1 MKRLFLI
8 FLIICVNSNNFFAQ
22 CENSDFESGSLVNW
36 MGFTGGCCGI
46 NTPQQGFVNGRHTIT
61 QISNGFDPQVIPCF
75 ELPVVSNDGDF
86 SCRLGNSDVG
96 AEAER
101 LQFDFLVT
109 PESNLIIYK
118 YAVVLEDPG
127 HDIAE
132 QPRFEVQV
140 KTASGSPIPCT
151 FYQVSAAANLE
162 GFQNCGGLVF
172 KDWTT
177 VGVDVSDYLGQIVTL
192 DLATGDCSQGGH
204 FGYAYVDA
212 KCTSLTLDA
221 RFCSL
226 ANSATISAPDG
237 FTYFWSTGET
247 TKEITITNPQQGQ
260 EYSCQLTSVTGCQ
273 ALLSTTLEFSD
284 VDAQIEVLSA
294 CTNFIELLNNSVN
307 VNGYVDSVIWTVNGD
322 VYFDENNLILDNF
335 LPGNYD
341 VELLVISDLGCR
353 DSIFTNLEVFDH
365 PEIHIDLFQPC
376 YSETI
381 EVSTQIDFEV
391 SEVQQFSFY
400 YDDLMMETNIN
411 GQFNSIGGDDL
422 NHEFVVI
429 ATDELGCRDTS
440 EEFFFSPSQIQLDLL
455 TISDYNGFQISCNQG
470 NDGFIEVQNAGGFV
484 PITSEWSTGD
494 VGLSVNGLTAGYY
507 MIISTDAQGCQDTI
521 FQELMEPTAI
531 STVVTGTSE
540 YNGSNVSCFGSVD
553 GYISFSVYGGVQPYA
568 YTFDNLNFVQSLFEN
583 INGGVHDFVV
593 SDANNCLVNQTVN
606 LTEPAPLTID
616 VSVVSN
622 YNGSDISCFGAFD
635 GQAQAQ
641 VTGGTVPYFYQ
652 WSDGS
657 ISMLSDLD
665 LGQGA
670 ANVDIVDINGCTTS
684 GQINLME
691 PAPLGLTTA
700 VTSNYNGFG
709 VSCLGSAN
717 AAVTSYPS
725 GGTGAYIFDWNDGA
739 GSSQNLNNVQAGLY
753 QLELTDQNGCGPVF
767 SSILVTQPDSLVL
780 NLNVTSNFNGYH
792 ISCNSEA
799 DGSVQSEVNGGV
811 LPYLYDWNNA
821 IDGISNAFDL
831 TAGTVELT
839 VTDDNNC
846 QVFGSIQ
853 LEEPPALLIQMAVVS
868 NFNGYGTSCFNSQ
881 DGILFASATGGI
893 GSYNYTWDN
902 GVNGSINAGL
912 GSGIYSV
919 EVIDGNG
926 CMGNESTT
934 LYSPTPVLGQV
945 ESQSNYNGFEVSCF
959 GGADGEVNLSA
970 SGGIGPYYF
979 LWPDGVVSSLHQNL
993 TAGTYGVQV
1002 EDVNGCQQNIQ
1013 VDINQPNSL
1022 EVSVVSVSDFNGF
1035 EISCFNV
1042 NDGFIHAAV
1051 TGGVAPFIYQW
1062 TSGVSASPELNNIP
1076 AGNYGLTV
1084 LDNNG
1089 CVSDAVS
1096 QLMEQ
1101 PNSLFAN
1108 VNVVSNYNGSQ
1119 ISCFGLSDAQ
1129 AEVSIGGGVDPYY
1142 PEWEDGSTQ
1151 FLSNVNLNVGLH
1163 QVTYVDANGCY
1174 GSLTFSVIEPEPVV
1188 ASVQSILDY
1197 NGYEISCY
1205 GYNDGAAVVTCE
1217 GGTGFV
1223 SSLWNDGFSGYYR
1236 TGMYSGTYVAACTD
1250 LNGCMTDDQ
1259 VVLDQPAP
1267 LSLDLEV
1274 FSDYSGW
1281 DISCYGYADGQA
1293 LCNVLGGVVPYSYN
1307 WEDGS
1312 IMNFSNQDLSAGTF
1326 TVQVTDINGCY
1337 IEDSITLTQPDAITH
1352 NYQVSDFSGFGV
1364 SCFGGSNGSIDVTAF
1379 GGANPLS
1386 YVWSSGQFTQDLF
1399 GMPSGVYAL
1408 EISDANGCPSQYDLI
1423 ELTQPDE
1430 IILETVLISDYN
1442 GYNVSCFNSTDGF
1455 AEVVVYGGVPD
1466 YNINWDNGDQ
1476 GLLADQLSGGIH
1488 LVTVNDANGCVDVEQ
1503 LFMDVP
1509 SPIVLSQISLP
1520 DTCFLGIGSS
1530 TIAASG
1536 GVGDYLYLW
1545 NNGGMLPA
1553 SCCLTSG
1560 YDTWVTVIDDNF
1572 CQSTMNV
1579 IVDNIPPPNVSLEI
1593 VTNYPICEDS
1603 TEVVLFANTSDEYVN
1618 WKWYFNGEI
1627 QLDESGVLPIV
1638 FNEPHDVEVE
1648 LVGSFANGCSSS
1660 VSQVLEVEP
1669 IATLYVPN
1677 AFTPDDD
1684 YINDGFVVR
1693 GSQLLS
1699 YHIMIFDRW
1708 GHLYFE
1714 SDDIRRSWN
1723 GTLNNS
1729 MENAKSDVYMY
1740 KVEATGL
1747 CGEEIKKVGHVIL
1760 LR

>member
-1 MKRLFLI
+1 M
-8 FLIICVNSNNFFAQ
+8 
-22 CENSDFESGSLVNW
+22 
-36 MGFTGGCCGI
+36 
-46 NTPQQGFVNGRHTIT
+46 NGA
-61 QISNGFDPQVIPCF
+61 F
-75 ELPVVSNDGDF
+75 
-86 SCRLGNSDVG
+86 
-96 AEAER
+96 
-101 LQFDFLVT
+101 
-109 PESNLIIYK
+109 
-118 YAVVLEDPG
+118 
-127 HDIAE
+127 
-132 QPRFEVQV
+132 
-140 KTASGSPIPCT
+140 
-151 FYQVSAAANLE
+151 
-162 GFQNCGGLVF
+162 
-172 KDWTT
+172 
-177 VGVDVSDYLGQIVTL
+177 
-192 DLATGDCSQGGH
+192 
-204 FGYAYVDA
+204 
-212 KCTSLTLDA
+212 
-221 RFCSL
+221 
-226 ANSATISAPDG
+226 
-237 FTYFWSTGET
+237 
-247 TKEITITNPQQGQ
+247 NP
-260 EYSCQLTSVTGCQ
+260 
-273 ALLSTTLEFSD
+273 
-284 VDAQIEVLSA
+284 
-294 CTNFIELLNNSVN
+294 
-307 VNGYVDSVIWTVNGD
+307 
-322 VYFDENNLILDNF
+322 
-335 LPGNYD
+335 
-341 VELLVISDLGCR
+341 
-353 DSIFTNLEVFDH
+353 
-365 PEIHIDLFQPC
+365 
-376 YSETI
+376 
-381 EVSTQIDFEV
+381 
-391 SEVQQFSFY
+391 
-400 YDDLMMETNIN
+400 
-411 GQFNSIGGDDL
+411 IGGDDL

-429 ATDELGCRDTS
+429 ATDEMGCRDTS

-455 TISDYNGFQISCNQG
+455 TISDYSGFQISCNQG
-470 NDGFIEVQNAGGFV
+470 NDGFIEVQNVGGFA
-484 PITSEWSTGD
+484 PIISEWNTGEA
-494 VGLSVNGLTAGYY
+494 GLSVNGLTAGYY
-507 MIISTDAQGCQDTI
+507 SIISTDAQGCQDTI

-531 STVVTGTSE
+531 TTVVTGTSD
-540 YNGSNVSCFGSVD
+540 YNGSNVSCFGSAD
-553 GYISFSVYGGVQPYA
+553 GYISFGVYGGVQPYV
-568 YTFDNLNFVQSLFEN
+568 YTFDNLNFDQSLFEN
-583 INGGVHDFVV
+583 INGGVHDFVI
-593 SDANNCLVNQTVN
+593 SDANNCPVNQTVS

-616 VSVVSN
+616 ISVVSN
-622 YNGSDISCFGAFD
+622 YNGADISCFGAFD

-641 VTGGTVPYFYQ
+641 VSGGTAPYFYQ

-657 ISMLSDLD
+657 IAMLSDID

-670 ANVDIVDINGCTTS
+670 VHLDIVDINGCTTF

-691 PAPLGLTTA
+691 PAPLVLTTA

-717 AAVTSYPS
+717 GSVTSYPS

-739 GSSQNLNNVQAGLY
+739 SSLQNLNNVQAGLF
-753 QLELTDQNGCGPVF
+753 QLELTDQNGCGPIF
-767 SSILVTQPDSLVL
+767 SSVLVTEPDSLVL
-780 NLNVTSNFNGYH
+780 NLIVTSNFNGYH
-792 ISCNSEA
+792 ISCNSAA
-799 DGSVQSEVNGGV
+799 DGIVQSDVNGGV
-811 LPYLYDWNNA
+811 LPYQYDWNGA

-839 VTDDNNC
+839 VTDDNDC
-846 QVFGSIQ
+846 QAFGSIQ
-853 LEEPPALLIQMAVVS
+853 LEEPPALLIQIASVS

-881 DGILFASATGGI
+881 DGILFVSATGGI
-893 GSYNYTWDN
+893 GSYIYTWDN

-926 CMGNESTT
+926 CVVNESTT
-934 LYSPTPVLGQV
+934 LYSPTPILGQV

-970 SGGIGPYYF
+970 LGGVEPYYF

-993 TAGTYGVQV
+993 TAGTYSVQV

-1013 VDINQPNSL
+1013 VDISQPNSL
-1022 EVSVVSVSDFNGF
+1022 DVSIVSVSEFNGF
-1035 EISCFNV
+1035 EISCFNAT
-1042 NDGFIHAAV
+1042 DGFIHASV

-1076 AGNYGLTV
+1076 VGNYGLTV

-1101 PNSLFAN
+1101 PNALFAN
-1108 VNVVSNYNGSQ
+1108 IYVVSNYNGSQ

-1151 FLSNVNLNVGLH
+1151 FLSNVNLNAGLH
-1163 QVTYVDANGCY
+1163 QVTYVDANGCD

-1188 ASVQSILDY
+1188 ASVQSIIDY

-1205 GYNDGAAVVTCE
+1205 GYNDGAVVVTCE
-1217 GGTGFV
+1217 GGTGVV
-1223 SSLWNDGFSGYYR
+1223 SALWNDGFSGYYH
-1236 TGMYSGTYVAACTD
+1236 TSMLSGTYSAACTD
-1250 LNGCMTDDQ
+1250 LNGCMIDDQ
-1259 VVLDQPAP
+1259 VVLDQPTP

-1274 FSDYSGW
+1274 FSDFNGW
-1281 DISCYGYADGQA
+1281 NISCYGYADGQA
-1293 LCNVLGGVVPYSYN
+1293 LCNVVGGVGPYSYN

-1312 IMNFSNQDLSAGTF
+1312 IIDFSNQDLSAGTF
-1326 TVQVTDINGCY
+1326 TVQVTDLNGCY

-1352 NYQVSDFSGFGV
+1352 TYQVSDFSGFGV

-1379 GGANPLS
+1379 GGASPLS

-1399 GMPSGVYAL
+1399 SIPSGVYAL
-1408 EISDANGCPSQYDLI
+1408 EISDANGCPSQFDLI

-1430 IILETVLISDYN
+1430 IILETVLTSNYN

-1455 AEVVVYGGVPD
+1455 AEVIVYGGVPD

-1509 SPIVLSQISLP
+1509 SPIVLSQASLP
-1520 DTCFLGIGSS
+1520 DTCFLGLGSS

-1560 YDTWVTVIDDNF
+1560 DNAWVTVIDDNF
-1572 CQSTMNV
+1572 CQLTMN
-1579 IVDNIPPPNVSLEI
+1579 INVDNIPPPNVSLEI
-1593 VTNYPICEDS
+1593 ATDYPICEDS
-1603 TEVVLFANTSDEYVN
+1603 TEVVLFANTLDEYVN
-1618 WKWYFNGEI
+1618 WRWYFNGEI

-1708 GHLYFE
+1708 GQLYFE
-1714 SDDIRRSWN
+1714 SDDIKKSWN
-1723 GTLNNS
+1723 GTRNNS

-1740 KVEATGL
+1740 RIEAMGV
-1747 CGEEIKKVGHVIL
+1747 CGEEFEKVGHVIL